1 MDNIVDEK
9 LDKIDK
15 TVDSIIT
22 NKINAIME
30 QNPDID
36 NPTPVSMEATVI
48 EDEVREDS
56 TPPDSWL
63 GKPEES
69 IKAVEQEIIQE
80 VQQKNID
87 KHVSGLTSDDLVVG
101 KTPEL
106 VSPVQAE
113 TFRKI
118 ENLERNV
125 VELMSAVVELTKSHD
140 ALVTNIQSS
149 VLERMKNVKPKQPR
163 RKAPLYTEEQEAK
176 YKKML
181 DHFTNKSGKTQ
192 RDLTNGVNQMIASA
206 YDYTVGKPGNSNT
219 ADHIL
224 AKVAKDHEIDMELYL
239 SVDGYLKQVE
249 EYVLFITKSS
259 IE

>member
-1 MDNIVDEK
+1 MDNIIDEK
-9 LDKIDK
+9 LDKVDE

-30 QNPDID
+30 QNPDSFD
-36 NPTPVSMEATVI
+36 NPTPVNVEPTVI
-48 EDEVREDS
+48 EDEVREDN
-56 TPPDSWL
+56 TPPESWL

-69 IKAVEQEIIQE
+69 VKVVEQQLVQDPQ
-80 VQQKNID
+80 VQQSD
-87 KHVSGLTSDDLVVG
+87 DLTSDDLVVG

-106 VSPVQAE
+106 VSPVQAA

-118 ENLERNV
+118 EELERNV

-140 ALVTNIQSS
+140 ALSTNIQSS
-149 VLERMKNVKPKQPR
+149 VLERMSNVKPKQTR
-163 RKAPLYTEEQEAK
+163 RKAPLYTEEQEAA

-181 DHFTNKSGKTQ
+181 DHFTDKSGKTQ

-224 AKVAKDHEIDMELYL
+224 AKVAKDSEVDKENYL
-239 SVDGYLKQVE
+239 SVDKYLEQVKK
-249 EYVLFITKSS
+249 YVVFITGSQ
-259 IE
+259 ID